1 MEAKK
6 YEMSLVDN
14 DYTELSGAKA
24 DNAYKCHEEHRLWI
38 LMDQFKFKLIL
49 L

>member
-6 YEMSLVDN
+6 CKMGFVDN
-14 DYTELSGAKA
+14 DYTDLSGAKS
-24 DNAYKCHEEHRLWI
+24 DNTCKCHEEYRLWI